1 MKLHELKQQSD
12 NEDFKLNEIYAQF
25 TKLLIE
31 LEKRELADEIVVSI
45 NQDIDEIN
53 SMTTIKKELRKQI
66 KLRLQRII
74 KLLEKEVKLVPR
86 NYYRNMW
93 LVLGMAAFGLP
104 MGVAFGTSLG
114 DMAYIGLGLPIGMAI
129 GQGVGD
135 GMDKK
140 AMKEG
145 RQLDVEIKY

>member
-12 NEDFKLNEIYAQF
+12 NEDFKLNEIYTQF